1 MSLFIFDVGGVLC
14 DNTSVVPFIC
24 DYLGMSKQEFLKFA
38 NQSGLEG
45 IQTGKTTPREFWQ
58 NFSLLS
64 KKIVTEDLWAKF
76 FNPVLNLETVKI
88 VKELSKGHR
97 VVAGTNT
104 IESHYNIHVRRGD
117 YEFFHAVYA
126 SHLIGFMKPDQRFY
140 LYILEKEGFSPSQT
154 VFIDDTKDNVEAA
167 SRLGIESILFANAE
181 ELWQKLADLRF
192 LPINRKG
199 RSS

>member
-1 MSLFIFDVGGVLC
+1 MRLFIFDVGGVLC
-14 DNTSVVPFIC
+14 NNTSVVPFIC

-38 NQSGLEG
+38 NQSGLEE
-45 IQTGKTTPREFWQ
+45 IQTGKITPQEFWQ
-58 NFSLLS
+58 RFSLLTG
-64 KKIVTEDLWAKF
+64 KIVTEDLWAKF
-76 FNPVLNLETVKI
+76 FNPTLNLDTVKI
-88 VKELSKGHR
+88 VEDLSENHR

-117 YEFFHAVYA
+117 YEFFQAVYA

-140 LYILEKEGFSPSQT
+140 LHILEKEGFQPSQA
-154 VFIDDTKDNVEAA
+154 VFIDDTKENVEAA
-167 SRLGIESILFANAE
+167 SRLGIESILFINAE
-181 ELWQKLADLRF
+181 ELWQKLENLQF